1 MALKSCICGGEAR
14 MKTDD
19 HGRYRF
25 ATCAGNPS
33 CGRSTIHCRNEEE
46 AEEIWN
52 DNRHH
57 RV

>member
-1 MALKSCICGGEAR
+1 MALKLCICGADAS

-25 ATCAGNPS
+25 AECDE
-33 CGRSTIHCRNEEE
+33 CGRSTIHCRTAEE

-52 DNRHH
+52 DNRNF
-57 RV
+57 RE